1 MLILS
6 GQKVVCHRH
15 NSYGL
20 LASTQS
26 HRRQTAIGR
35 MPSTYRYCFT
45 VNNYSDSDIELVCDL
60 DSTYL
65 VFGKEIAPTTG
76 TPHLQGYVVFDRRS
90 PPGLRALRRLVPRA
104 VWLVA
109 KGSSAA
115 NRRYCLKIDPDTG
128 VQGNDDFIE
137 NGECPDEPH
146 SAANGRRHG
155 PAGGRAE
162 VNRWTIA
169 RQAAVEGRFDD
180 VPDEIYI
187 RNYSSIVAIARAH
200 QRAPPSRDTLACHWY
215 WGETGTGKSST
226 ARFRFPE
233 YYTKDLTKWWDG
245 YQEEETVIIDDM
257 DPFHKSMGQLF
268 KLWGDHYAFRAE
280 SKGSSRLIRP
290 KRIIVTSQYTIDQ
303 IWDDKDTRLALHRR
317 FKEEEFKRSD

>member
-6 GQKVVCHRH
+6 GHLEPTVLCHRH
-15 NSYGL
+15 FSYGL
-20 LASTQS
+20 FAPAQS

-35 MPSTYRYCFT
+35 MPSANRFCFT
-45 VNNYSDSDIELVCDL
+45 INNYTDNDIELVCDL

-65 VFGKEIAPTTG
+65 VFGKEIAPSTG
-76 TPHLQGYVVFDRRS
+76 TPHIQGYVVFDPRS
-90 PPGLRALRRLVPRA
+90 PPGLRSLRVLVPRA
-104 VWLVA
+104 VWIIA
-109 KGSSAA
+109 RGTSSE
-115 NRRYCLKIDPDTG
+115 NRRYCLKIDKHTG
-128 VQGNDDFIE
+128 VQHNQDFIE
-137 NGECPDEPH
+137 NGECPLEPR
-146 SAANGRRHG
+146 SAENGRR
-155 PAGGRAE
+155 GGAAE
-162 VNRWTIA
+162 RSRWTIA
-169 RQAAVEGRFDD
+169 REAAIEGRFED

-215 WGETGTGKSST
+215 WGESGSGKSST
-226 ARFRFPE
+226 ARFRFPV

-245 YQEEETVIIDDM
+245 YQEEETVIVDDM

-290 KRIIVTSQYTIDQ
+290 KRIVVTSQYSINQ
-303 IWDDKDTRLALHRR
+303 IWDDDNTRQAMHRR